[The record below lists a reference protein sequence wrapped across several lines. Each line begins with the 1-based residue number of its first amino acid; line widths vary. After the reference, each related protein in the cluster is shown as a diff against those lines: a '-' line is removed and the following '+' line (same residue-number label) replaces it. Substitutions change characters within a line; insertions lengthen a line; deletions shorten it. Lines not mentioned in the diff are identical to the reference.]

1 MITTEQIAS
10 VLDHPVLDTSGR
22 KIGEAKRV
30 FVDDVTGQP
39 GWAAVRTGRLGGET
53 IVPILDAQL
62 VDDHIEVPYPRAQVM
77 DAPHPR
83 IEPGGH
89 LTRAQEQ
96 ELGRYY
102 GIAGGALSGQRPTIG
117 QTAGGAGVARGA
129 RGEKAPRG
137 RSAAA
142 GSPEEPGRS
151 GDAGAGRAGER
162 DLTSGAMTRSEERM
176 HVRTE
181 RYSSGEAR
189 LHKYVVTEEVQQT
202 VPVRHEKVRI
212 VREPI
217 PEGTTADAMGKPEIV
232 EADQTVTLHA
242 ERPIVETEIVAVER
256 VRLVPE
262 EETEQQT
269 VKATIRKEQI
279 ETHLPDEDGQPGKLG

>member
-1 MITTEQIAS
+1 MITTEQIAA

-22 KIGEAKRV
+22 KIGDAKRV
-30 FVDDVTGQP
+30 FVDDTSGQP

-53 IVPILDAQL
+53 FVPIRDAQL
-62 VDDHIEVPYPRAQVM
+62 VDDHLEVPYPKAQVM

-89 LTRAQEQ
+89 LSRAQEQ
-96 ELGRYY
+96 ELGRHY
-102 GIAGGALSGQRPTIG
+102 GIAGGAAGDAEQRATG
-117 QTAGGAGVARGA
+117 ETVGAAG
-129 RGEKAPRG
+129 
-137 RSAAA
+137 AAA
-142 GSPEEPGRS
+142 GTRS
-151 GDAGAGRAGER
+151 GNVDPGATAATGRAEER
-162 DLTSGAMTRSEERM
+162 DLTDETGAMTRSEERM

-181 RYSSGEAR
+181 RYASGEAR
-189 LHKYVVTEEVQQT
+189 LHKYVVTEEVEQT

-217 PEGTTADAMGKPEIV
+217 EAGTTTQTKAQSEFA
-232 EADQTVTLHA
+232 EAEQTVTLHA
-242 ERPIVETEIVAVER
+242 ERPVVETETVAVER

-269 VKATIRKEQI
+269 IKGTVRKERI
-279 ETHLPDEDGQPGKLG
+279 ETHLPDEEPGNLS